1 MQFNTEEAEVKKLL
15 FVIICFTNFLYADPR
30 LEFDQTA
37 LDDYVHSIDE
47 SYEYNLI
54 KTVSGEGYKAYIV
67 DLTSQSYLTKSE
79 INRTEWKHWLTI
91 VSPDVIKHK
100 TGMLVIGAGDND
112 GKVPSGP
119 DQLSIEYAKA
129 TNSVVA
135 SLGMVPNQPLTFV
148 GENKPRWEDAIIA
161 YTWDK
166 YLTTGE
172 DKWPLRMAM
181 TKSAVAAMDAIQSI
195 INEREDGI
203 EIEKFVVSGASKR
216 GWTTWTTGGVDN
228 RVEAIIPVV
237 IDVLNVEP
245 SFEHHWSVYGF
256 WAPAIQ
262 DYVDMEIM
270 DWWGTKEMKSLF
282 KLIDPFS
289 EKERFEMP
297 KLLVN
302 AAGDQFFIPTSSQFY
317 FDELPGEKYLRY
329 VPNADHNV
337 SEGTDALETIL
348 AFYASILNKVPRP
361 EFSWELKEDG
371 SIEVLSED
379 AVKEVIMW
387 TATNKKTRDFRKEVI
402 GNSWLPKVL
411 KQNEDGLYIALPSKP
426 AMGWKAYFVE
436 MTYETPFG
444 LDLKLTTPVRVA
456 PDTLP
461 FEYEEPKK
469 LKEGFLSDIK

>member
-1 MQFNTEEAEVKKLL
+1 V
-15 FVIICFTNFLYADPR
+15 NFLFADPR

-37 LDDYVHSIDE
+37 LDQYVHSIDE
-47 SYEYNLI
+47 SYEYKLI
-54 KTVSGEGYKAYIV
+54 KTISGEGYKAYIV
-67 DLTSQSYLTKSE
+67 DLTSQSYLTKND
-79 INRTEWKHWLTI
+79 IDRTEWRHWLII

-100 TGMLVIGAGDND
+100 IGMLVIGAGDND
-112 GKVPSGP
+112 GIIPSGP

-135 SLGMVPNQPLTFV
+135 SLGMVPNQPLTFS
-148 GENKPRWEDAIIA
+148 GESKQRWEDAIIA

-166 YLTTGE
+166 YFTTGE
-172 DKWPLRMAM
+172 DRWPLRMAM
-181 TKSAVAAMDAIQSI
+181 TKSAVAAMDTIQSI
-195 INEREDGI
+195 MKDINGTK
-203 EIEKFVVSGASKR
+203 IEKFVVSGASKR
-216 GWTTWTTGGVDN
+216 GWTTWTTGGVDG

-237 IDVLNVEP
+237 IDLLNLEP
-245 SFEHHWSVYGF
+245 SFEHHWSAYGF

-270 DWWGTKEMKSLF
+270 DWWGTKEMESLF
-282 KLIDPFS
+282 ELVDPFNV
-289 EKERFEMP
+289 KERFAMP

-361 EFSWELKEDG
+361 EFSWKLSKDG
-371 SIEVLSED
+371 SIEVISESK
-379 AVKEVIMW
+379 VKEVIMW
-387 TATNKKTRDFRKEVI
+387 SATNEKARDFRKETI
-402 GNSWLPKVL
+402 GNTWVSEVL
-411 KQNEDGLYIALPSKP
+411 KQNEDGLYIAIPLMPKE
-426 AMGWKAYFVE
+426 GWKAYFVE

-444 LDLKLTTPVRVA
+444 LDLKLTTPVRVT

-461 FEYEEPKK
+461 YEYKK
-469 LKEGFLSDIK
+469 PEKSKKGFLSNLN